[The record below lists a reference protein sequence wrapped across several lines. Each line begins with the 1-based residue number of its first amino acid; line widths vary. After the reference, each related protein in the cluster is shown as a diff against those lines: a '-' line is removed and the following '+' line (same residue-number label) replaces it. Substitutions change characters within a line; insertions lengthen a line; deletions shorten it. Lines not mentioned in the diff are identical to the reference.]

1 MYTPAVEMDRPRV
14 PFTHPIVERA
24 IYERARAV
32 ALQSVGKKGELLR
45 FPAPSVQSSAKSFFV
60 DGKVRE

>member
-1 MYTPAVEMDRPRV
+1 MYTPAVEMDRPCV
-14 PFTHPIVERA
+14 PFTYPIVERA

-32 ALQSVGKKGELLR
+32 ALQSVGKKEELLR
-45 FPAPSVQSSAKSFFV
+45 SPPPSVQSSTTRFFV